1 MARFIGID
9 GLLTLVNAHPEFDF
23 LRYEPQSD
31 RWRTVV
37 SRDGEQHTGEC
48 SNYEARQKVKESAV
62 WTAHREQMQKVT
74 ATRRAIE
81 SAFPEYEAP
90 KG

>member
-1 MARFIGID
+1 MTYFVGID
-9 GLLTLVNAHPEFDF
+9 GLLKLVNAHPEFDF

-37 SRDGEQHTGEC
+37 SRNGELSSGEC
-48 SNYEARQKVKESAV
+48 TNREARQKANESAV
-62 WTAHREQMQKVT
+62 WTARREQMQKVT

-81 SAFPEYEAP
+81 SAFPEYAAP